1 MHTLTSTQGA
11 PVDHGPTDPES
22 LLTSAAKA
30 SYTHTYIH
38 THTLALADD
47 GSICASITGV
57 CVCVCLFT
65 DTSVCLFT
73 DTRHAVWRGQVIK
86 SEFFEKNPENSIHYS
101 LLALGPQD

>member
-65 DTSVCLFT
+65 DTRL
-73 DTRHAVWRGQVIK
+73 AVWRGQVIK